1 MTSAPAALEQ
11 IMAAALQSYTSGHFA
26 QAAQGCRQLLVHA
39 PRHPAV
45 HQLLAVLALTDQ
57 RLAAARQH
65 IIQSL
70 NERPQHG
77 PTLLIAGKIA
87 RAEGDLATAA
97 HYLDAASAAM
107 PGTDEADYW
116 LAETLLELD
125 APSANTIAVLRR
137 LLSHH
142 ARHARAWWLLGQ
154 ALRKNDDVE
163 AALEAFR
170 TAAQCAPDMSKAHF
184 HIATT
189 LSAQGRTGE
198 AIAVFRHAAAL
209 APDVMEIALNLGSA
223 LREHGELAAA
233 CKAFEDAIAL
243 QPAFAE
249 GWFNLGLARQDL
261 HDFQGAAAAFE
272 EALRR
277 RPDYADAALNLG
289 IALQEARRMEDA
301 LAAYRVALRLQ
312 PALFGRIAHAMTAGS
327 TGQICLSGAHLKRVL
342 RL

>member
-1 MTSAPAALEQ
+1 
-11 IMAAALQSYTSGHFA
+11 MAAALQSYNSGHFV
-26 QAAQGCRQLLVHA
+26 QAEQACRHLLEHA

-57 RLAAARQH
+57 RLTAARLH
-65 IIQSL
+65 ILQSL

-97 HYLDAASAAM
+97 RYFEAASAAM
-107 PGTDEADYW
+107 PGADEADYR

-125 APSANTIAVLRR
+125 APSANTSTIAVLRR

-142 ARHARAWWLLGQ
+142 PRHARAWCLLGQ

-170 TAAQCAPDMSKAHF
+170 TAARCAPDMSKAHF

-327 TGQICLSGAHLKRVL
+327 TGQLCLSGAHLKRLL